1 MTKHFRFTT
10 YYRTTQTNSFKHSS
24 NKACTMQST
33 KNVVRIKNV
42 HQEVSGSIYA
52 GEVGKRKGRTDKR
65 NKPKRGRADAK
76 YFDSMR
82 TNEEGDTI

>member
-33 KNVVRIKNV
+33 KRVERIINPIQRMTGREDSAS
-42 HQEVSGSIYA
+42 HLM
-52 GEVGKRKGRTDKR
+52 KGRTNKR
-65 NKPKRGRADAK
+65 NKPQRGRPDAK
-76 YFDSMR
+76 YFDSMK
-82 TNEEGDTI
+82 TNEEGATV